1 MNTLHISNTLQQTMY
16 NRWVLLLIQ
25 KPNLMELEKNVQN
38 ANRTIIKTKKRL
50 DRRLNHQN

>member
-25 KPNLMELEKNVQN
+25 KPNLMEPEKNVQN
-38 ANRTIIKTKKRL
+38 ANRTIIKTKNRL

>member
-25 KPNLMELEKNVQN
+25 KPNLMEPEKNVQN
-38 ANRTIIKTKKRL
+38 ANRTIIKTKNRL
-50 DRRLNHQN
+50 NRRLNHQN